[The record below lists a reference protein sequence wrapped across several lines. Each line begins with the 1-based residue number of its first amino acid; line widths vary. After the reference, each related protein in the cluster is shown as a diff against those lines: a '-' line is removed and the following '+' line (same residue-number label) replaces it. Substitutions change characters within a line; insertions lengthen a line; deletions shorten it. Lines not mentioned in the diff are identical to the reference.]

1 MSVDDYK
8 KDHSRIQDLQ
18 MEQHMSKKPRRNHA
32 PAFKAKV
39 AVPRDTILLPKTW
52 TGGDKVHVNLL
63 RAMMLTPGGSPHLYS
78 H

>member
-8 KDHSRIQDLQ
+8 KDHSHIQDLQ

-39 AVPRDTILLPKTW
+39 AVPRYYTPPQ
-52 TGGDKVHVNLL
+52 NLDGAI
-63 RAMMLTPGGSPHLYS
+63 RCMLIC
-78 H
+78 